1 MGQRNPINREQFM
14 QESFAC
20 EKLARFDDEINAA
33 LERLGIA
40 YEVENVWMRAHED
53 MGKVEIR
60 MVLAP
65 ASCLHMTDE
74 RWVH

>member
-14 QESFAC
+14 QENFAC
-20 EKLARFDDEINAA
+20 EKLARFDAEVNAA
-33 LERLGIA
+33 LARLGIA

-65 ASCLHMTDE
+65 ASCVRGEMKGG
-74 RWVH
+74 VH